1 MWLRDSALEDSENL
15 PEPEVL
21 AAEIVED
28 LEAALEAFR
37 GVAEELDVGGHT
49 SSRILQR
56 GSDLAVLR
64 LREGRA
70 VRVDVQE
77 GETEV

>member
-1 MWLRDSALEDSENL
+1 MLSQVQDSALEDSENL

-37 GVAEELDVGGHT
+37 EVARELETAGNGNAMNQT
-49 SSRILQR
+49 R
-56 GSDLAVLR
+56 GAT
-64 LREGRA
+64 GA
-70 VRVDVQE
+70 
-77 GETEV
+77 GNP